1 MAMEIITAIPV
12 LIARMPM
19 GFIFNGILLNNKSG
33 QVYPYYR
40 MIPNPAEKIAERQIK
55 EEDKC
60 CFSVLGNLEN
70 TISSVLYLNKP
81 YLGYNYKSTVSGLY
95 NDGLAYINQ
104 NKCQIIIIKKD
115 AHETVP
121 ISIVFHRVIHVIHK
135 RKIELSRDCGYLLLN
150 SG

>member
-1 MAMEIITAIPV
+1 M
-12 LIARMPM
+12 
-19 GFIFNGILLNNKSG
+19 
-33 QVYPYYR
+33 
-40 MIPNPAEKIAERQIK
+40 
-55 EEDKC
+55 
-60 CFSVLGNLEN
+60 LGNLEN

-115 AHETVP
+115 AHKTVP

-135 RKIELSRDCGYLLLN
+135 RKIELSQIVDIFC
-150 SG
+150 